1 MITRRDVFVA
11 LIVFL
16 GTVCAVAFAE
26 RAKPTAQS
34 MIFDWNNLTA
44 KQTPVGSARSV
55 FRGPT
60 ATLRELE
67 MHVTTLNPG
76 LASHPPHKH
85 PTEEVLIIKE
95 GTVEALVNGEWKR
108 AGPGSIIFNGSDILH
123 GLKNVGNGPT
133 TYYVVSWTSSET
145 PKE

>member
-1 MITRRDVFVA
+1 MITRRDVSIAVLA
-11 LIVFL
+11 VV
-16 GTVCAVAFAE
+16 GTLCAVAFADQS
-26 RAKPTAQS
+26 KPAFES
-34 MIFDWNNLTA
+34 KLFDWNNLVV
-44 KQTPVGSARSV
+44 KQTPIGSTRAV

-67 MHVTTLNPG
+67 VHVTTLNPG

-85 PTEEVLIIKE
+85 FNEEVLIVQQ

-108 AGPGSIIFNGSDILH
+108 AGPGSVIINGSNILH
-123 GLKNVGNGPT
+123 GLKNVGDGPA
-133 TYYVVSWTSSET
+133 TYDVISWASSET